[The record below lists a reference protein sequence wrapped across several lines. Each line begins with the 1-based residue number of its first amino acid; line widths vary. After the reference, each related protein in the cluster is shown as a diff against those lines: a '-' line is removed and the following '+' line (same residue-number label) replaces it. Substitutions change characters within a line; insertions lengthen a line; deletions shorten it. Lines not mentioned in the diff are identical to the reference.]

1 MMANSGAYESSI
13 IRVRT
18 ETKTRLEKE
27 AIKGESFD
35 KTIQRLLK
43 IVEIPPALIY
53 KR

>member
-1 MMANSGAYESSI
+1 MMANSGAYESSV

-18 ETKTRLEKE
+18 ETRTRLEKVSRD
-27 AIKGESFD
+27 GESFD
-35 KTIQRLLK
+35 KTIQRLLE

>member
-1 MMANSGAYESSI
+1 MMANNGAYESSI

-18 ETKTRLEKE
+18 TTKTRIEKVSRD
-27 AIKGESFD
+27 GESFD
-35 KTIQRLLK
+35 KTIQRLIE